1 MKLNM
6 TRQLLLAMLI
16 CTTGPLISTFGVQP
30 PDEVEQRG
38 LQQLIRETEESLAK
52 ESWLE
57 AVEKL
62 DQAWTMAC
70 EKEDPLMVQTGADVR
85 QLAPGETELQA
96 GGKAK
101 LEALFRSAP

>member
-16 CTTGPLISTFGVQP
+16 CTTGPLFSAFGVQP

-62 DQAWTMAC
+62 DQAWTMAPAASRSSTSAA
-70 EKEDPLMVQTGADVR
+70 EKPWAR
-85 QLAPGETELQA
+85 
-96 GGKAK
+96 
-101 LEALFRSAP
+101 R